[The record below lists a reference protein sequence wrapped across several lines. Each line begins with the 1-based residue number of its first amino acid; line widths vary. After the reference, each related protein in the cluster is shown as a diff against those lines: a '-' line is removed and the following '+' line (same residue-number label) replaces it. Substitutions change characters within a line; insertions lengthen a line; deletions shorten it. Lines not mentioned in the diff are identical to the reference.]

1 MHPPIHTFTDL
12 FRLAMGKPEE
22 SPFPYQVKFATD
34 GPHCPEVV
42 HAPTGAGKTATAI
55 LGWLWRRRFH
65 ADSAVRKA
73 TPRRLVYCLPMRVL
87 VEQTFGEAI
96 RWLHRLQLL
105 DAPPEYSPDTPQAVR
120 LYQPHLDHRAEDE
133 DKIAVHLLM
142 GGEPRRD
149 WDLYPE
155 RDAILIGTQDMLLSR
170 ALNRGYGM
178 GRFRWPMHYGLVN
191 TDSLWVFDEVQL
203 MSTGLATST
212 QLQAFRTAASIG
224 GMDQSARSVWMS
236 ATLVPRWLASAD
248 FRDRVPGLQTL
259 RLDEKPDELD
269 TKAPGLVER
278 WVGEKPVQPTG
289 LSTDDKNMDKV
300 AEFVGTKHQPGSLTL
315 VIVNTVDRSRLLYAA
330 LGKRYEAGVK
340 PKRRSGKAPA
350 TPETAPAPPELK
362 LIHSRFRPHERAEWM
377 GWLTAGPSS
386 LPAAGRIVISTQVV
400 EAGVDLSARTLI
412 TELAPWPS
420 LVQRFG
426 RCNRRGEFGQKS
438 GNPAQVFW
446 LDVPTVKESGEEK
459 KPKSLAPPYS
469 DAELNAAR
477 THLGTLTDAG
487 LKSLHEFFAALTDD
501 QRNGLFPYNPTHV
514 IRRKDA
520 VELFDTTTDL
530 AGSDIDVSR
539 FIRDGEELDVQVF
552 WRAEEPQP
560 KWTKAELR
568 RQAPRREELCPVP
581 FVRFR
586 DDFLA
591 KGKLAFRLDPLDGRW
606 KKAAPAT
613 VYPGQVY
620 WVPASQGGYDRD
632 LGWWPAAST
641 VPADLI
647 LSPPAPVEAETTETG
662 YDADEWSEGVW
673 QTVAEHTDDVCVE
686 LEAVARNLPLTA
698 VELEVLRV
706 AARWHDWG
714 KAHAVFQK
722 AVRRPPQHAGRMIAK
737 APDGCWDD
745 YERPHFRH
753 ELASALAVLATLAR
767 TDAVPADW
775 KRLLERDGLADLAVY
790 LIAAHHGKVRLSIRS
805 LPGETKPPATGAF
818 FARGVWEG
826 DGLPEV
832 DLGGGAT
839 RVTTPVAHLDLS
851 PMQLGTTDGQPS
863 WAERMLGVRDQFG
876 PLRVAY
882 LETILRAADMRASRA
897 ANLRKPEAEHA

>member
-1 MHPPIHTFTDL
+1 MNPPIHTFTDL
-12 FRLAMGKPEE
+12 FRLATGKPKE
-22 SPFPYQVKFATD
+22 SPFPYQEKFATE
-34 GPHCPEVV
+34 GTCCPEVV

-65 ADSAVRKA
+65 TDPAVRKA

-96 RWLHRLQLL
+96 RWLHHLQLL
-105 DAPPEYSPDTPQAVR
+105 DAPPGYDPDTPQAVK
-120 LYQPHLDHRAEDE
+120 LYQPHFGQRAEDNE
-133 DKIAVHLLM
+133 KIAVHLLM

-149 WDLYPE
+149 WDLFPE

-212 QLQAFRTAASIG
+212 QLQAFRTATGNG
-224 GMDQSARSVWMS
+224 GKEQSARSVWMS
-236 ATLVPRWLASAD
+236 ATLVPRWFASVD
-248 FRDRVPGLQTL
+248 FRGRVPDLQTL
-259 RLDEKPDELD
+259 RLDEKPAAKD
-269 TKAPGLVER
+269 TEAPGLEER
-278 WVGEKPVQPTG
+278 WVGEKPVQPAG
-289 LSTDDKNMDKV
+289 LSTDDKNMDRV
-300 AEFVGTKHQPGSLTL
+300 AEFVGTRHQAGSLTL

-330 LGKRYEAGVK
+330 LRKRYEAGGK
-340 PKRRSGKAPA
+340 PKKRAGKTPA
-350 TPETAPAPPELK
+350 TPEPVPAGPDLK

-377 GWLTAGPSS
+377 GWLTAGASS

-459 KPKSLAPPYS
+459 KPKSLAPPYA

-487 LKSLHEFFAALTDD
+487 LKSLHDFFVALTDD
-501 QRNGLFPYNPTHV
+501 QQNGLFPYNPTHV

-539 FIRDGEELDVQVF
+539 FIRDGEELDVLVF

-568 RQAPRREELCPVP
+568 RRAPRREELCPVP

-586 DDFLA
+586 DDFLV
-591 KGKLAFRLDPLDGRW
+591 KENSPS
-606 KKAAPAT
+606 
-613 VYPGQVY
+613 
-620 WVPASQGGYDRD
+620 ASIPSTGG
-632 LGWWPAAST
+632 G
-641 VPADLI
+641 
-647 LSPPAPVEAETTETG
+647 
-662 YDADEWSEGVW
+662 
-673 QTVAEHTDDVCVE
+673 
-686 LEAVARNLPLTA
+686 
-698 VELEVLRV
+698 
-706 AARWHDWG
+706 
-714 KAHAVFQK
+714 
-722 AVRRPPQHAGRMIAK
+722 RRPYPPPCIPVRCTGCRPAGGDTTATWAGGPPLRRW
-737 APDGCWDD
+737 PRTSS
-745 YERPHFRH
+745 YRPSPR
-753 ELASALAVLATLAR
+753 
-767 TDAVPADW
+767 W
-775 KRLLERDGLADLAVY
+775 RLQR
-790 LIAAHHGKVRLSIRS
+790 RR
-805 LPGETKPPATGAF
+805 
-818 FARGVWEG
+818 
-826 DGLPEV
+826 
-832 DLGGGAT
+832 
-839 RVTTPVAHLDLS
+839 RVTTPTSGPRACGRRWPSIPTTLLS
-851 PMQLGTTDGQPS
+851 
-863 WAERMLGVRDQFG
+863 
-876 PLRVAY
+876 
-882 LETILRAADMRASRA
+882 
-897 ANLRKPEAEHA
+897 NLRRSPGTYI